1 MKKLLVLIMAAVM
14 MVSVAAC
21 GAKPALKAT
30 DKNVQ
35 SEEKSEA
42 VESNSEEATEESAES
57 AEEIVE
63 EQVEE
68 SSAVSEP
75 VSTAI
80 PLKAGE
86 TVSVADV
93 CEFFVDYTNITKDV
107 MPPAPGSFYSHYEA
121 EDGKVYVDLCVSYKN
136 LETSDADADEI
147 MKGILIYGG
156 QYEYTGFSMIE
167 EESRSDFTYS
177 NITSI
182 APLSTEY
189 LHYLFEVPEEV
200 ENSGWDIKIVFMIEG
215 TEYEVVVR
223 EGTTGE
229 TTAQSESAEQKTS
242 GELKV
247 GEVVA
252 IANVCEFNVDYSAIS
267 AKVMPPVPGDF
278 YSYYEAEDGKVY
290 VDFCIAYKNLQS
302 SDKAADEVMGAK
314 LTYAGKYE
322 YAGFSMIEEDGR
334 GDFTYS
340 NITSIAPLNTEYVHY
355 LFEVPAEVET
365 STDPIA
371 ITFMI
376 NGNTYTYTVR

>member
-1 MKKLLVLIMAAVM
+1 MAAVM

-21 GAKPALKAT
+21 GAKSAPKAT

-147 MKGILIYGG
+147 MKGVLIYGG

-182 APLSTEY
+182 APL
-189 LHYLFEVPEEV
+189 
-200 ENSGWDIKIVFMIEG
+200 
-215 TEYEVVVR
+215 
-223 EGTTGE
+223 
-229 TTAQSESAEQKTS
+229 
-242 GELKV
+242 
-247 GEVVA
+247 
-252 IANVCEFNVDYSAIS
+252 
-267 AKVMPPVPGDF
+267 
-278 YSYYEAEDGKVY
+278 
-290 VDFCIAYKNLQS
+290 
-302 SDKAADEVMGAK
+302 
-314 LTYAGKYE
+314 
-322 YAGFSMIEEDGR
+322 
-334 GDFTYS
+334 
-340 NITSIAPLNTEYVHY
+340 NTEYVHY
-355 LFEVPAEVET
+355 LFEVPAEVEI